1 VAKQMKILHLKGFS
15 PPEKEAFREVV
26 YSNIL
31 NCVKTLVGAARDFQ
45 YPLQNE
51 QAADN
56 IMAMKEVSSL
66 TPEMWE
72 DIKKAWRDT
81 GAQEAWKRANE
92 FQLIDAA
99 PYFFKELDRIA
110 AAGAGYIPT
119 DDDILHARQM
129 TTGIVE
135 IEWDLNDWRFKMMDV
150 GGQRNH
156 RNKWIHCFDGVTA
169 VIFCISLSE
178 FDQVLREDETKNRM
192 QESLELFDSLVNSE
206 WFWRTPFI
214 IFFNKMDLFEAKIK
228 ETDLKVCF
236 ENYTGG
242 CDKDKAQEFIKDQ
255 FLAVDLKR
263 SPTRSIYYHFTT
275 ATSTENIKKVFDVV
289 RDVLVKKHLGS
300 VFGN

>member
-1 VAKQMKILHLKGFS
+1 
-15 PPEKEAFREVV
+15 
-26 YSNIL
+26 
-31 NCVKTLVGAARDFQ
+31 
-45 YPLQNE
+45 
-51 QAADN
+51 
-56 IMAMKEVSSL
+56 MAMKEVSSL

-72 DIKKAWRDT
+72 DVKKAWHDS
-81 GAQEAWKRANE
+81 GVQEAWKRSNE

-110 AAGAGYIPT
+110 AAGPGYVPT

-135 IEWDLNDWRFKMMDV
+135 IEWEFEDWHFKMMDV

-178 FDQVLREDETKNRM
+178 YDQVLREDETKNRM
-192 QESLELFDSLVNSE
+192 QESLELFESLVNSE
-206 WFWRTPFI
+206 WFWKTPFI
-214 IFFNKMDLFEAKIK
+214 IFFNKMDLFEEKIK
-228 ETDLKVCF
+228 RSELSACF
-236 ENYTGG
+236 EEYKGG
-242 CDKDKAQEFIKDQ
+242 SDKDKALEFIRDT
-255 FLAVDLKR
+255 FLKQDAKR
-263 SPTRSIYYHFTT
+263 SPNRSIYHHFTT

-289 RDVLVKKHLGS
+289 RDVLVKRHLGS